1 MKKGIVTLTAIVFL
15 LSACT
20 NNAEKKETKNTNEE
34 TVMVEEIVPV
44 NVITFEEQAEDLV
57 GKKVVI
63 TGTVDHVCKHGG
75 QKMFVIETGSDAR
88 VKITPDE
95 QVAAFKSEWEG
106 QNIELTGIVEEQRI
120 DEDYLKEWEEEIM
133 ADADMGDDKGEGKH
147 LGGNMEK
154 GGSEADKAEEMEKVN
169 NLRQQ
174 IAETEKGYLSFFSIL
189 CTDYKVIDTDTEET
203 EETEGEE

>member
-1 MKKGIVTLTAIVFL
+1 MKKGIITLIAIAFL

-20 NNAEKKETKNTNEE
+20 NSAEKKETKNENEE
-34 TVMVEEIVPV
+34 VLTVEEIVPV
-44 NVITFEEQAEDLV
+44 NVITFEEQAEELV

-63 TGTVDHVCKHGG
+63 TGTVDHVCEHGG
-75 QKMFVIETGSDAR
+75 QRMFIIETGSDAR
-88 VKITPDE
+88 VKVTPDE
-95 QVAAFKSEWEG
+95 QVAAFKPDWEG